1 MSLSIRIDGLDEL
14 RAAMVGLEDKVNG
27 AVSDAIAE
35 TALAI
40 KAEVVARIQRGPAT
54 GRIYKKTKPKRTHQA
69 SAPGEAPMTD
79 LGDLAGS
86 VDDDISPMAATVG
99 SRLAYAAYLEHGTR
113 RMAARP
119 VWRPVAEKQGKE
131 FRKRVVD
138 NIAEVTR

>member
-1 MSLSIRIDGLDEL
+1 MSLSIRVEGLAEL
-14 RAAMVGLEDKVNG
+14 RAAMAGLEAKIDG

-40 KAEVVARIQRGPAT
+40 EADVVTRIQRGPAS
-54 GRIYKKTKPKRTHQA
+54 GRIYKRRGVTHQA
-69 SAPGEAPMTD
+69 SAPGEAPMSDT
-79 LGDLAGS
+79 GALAGS
-86 VDDDISPMAATVG
+86 VYNDISPMAATVG

-131 FRKRVVD
+131 FRRRVVE